1 MGRRDLAVI
10 SGPLTFNTTTVMAAM
25 ITQMLDVSCGSDH
38 YLRTCSAD
46 SWRVLAMTS
55 QHVGIIAL
63 AWY

>member
-1 MGRRDLAVI
+1 MGRRDMAVI
-10 SGPLTFNTTTVMAAM
+10 SGALTLTTTTVMAAL
-25 ITQMLDVSCGSDH
+25 ITQMLNVSCGSDH

-63 AWY
+63 AWH